1 MWLNHISNHV
11 TCLPVPPY
19 VLDINIY
26 FAAWSIPIDNFFFIK
41 VLIQFYFLY
50 FCSFIFFFLLI
61 ISCIIEN
68 HLYYKIYIIASFVA
82 VSLIFDESK
91 KYKIKET
98 MWSYIRLAVIDQ
110 KSGDLH
116 IKKGTWEFFQ
126 KSFNCYEMIHLQNNF
141 TEDKKRIYKSTCV
154 FFKIS
159 QRRKYYFVTV
169 KYWQY
174 LVVSINYR

>member
-1 MWLNHISNHV
+1 
-11 TCLPVPPY
+11 
-19 VLDINIY
+19 
-26 FAAWSIPIDNFFFIK
+26 
-41 VLIQFYFLY
+41 
-50 FCSFIFFFLLI
+50 
-61 ISCIIEN
+61 
-68 HLYYKIYIIASFVA
+68 
-82 VSLIFDESK
+82 
-91 KYKIKET
+91 

-141 TEDKKRIYKSTCV
+141 TEDKKRINRSIFI

-169 KYWQY
+169 KY
-174 LVVSINYR
+174 